1 MSTELANVT
10 RWAQVD
16 GRWTWEQGKPRRD
29 EKLEKAY
36 HFSLLGFAQMGIWV
50 GGKIVKLGV
59 LQSDA
64 RLLEN
69 LITVGG
75 FLIVA
80 HAGRSAVR

>member
-1 MSTELANVT
+1 MDAGAGEI
-10 RWAQVD
+10 
-16 GRWTWEQGKPRRD
+16 GRG

-50 GGKIVKLGV
+50 GGEIVNLGM
-59 LQSDA
+59 LQADA
-64 RLLEN
+64 RLLVN

-75 FLIVA
+75 FLVVA